1 MKADNELTTVNFC
14 GSTMIHPNPQHS
26 ALVNAMTSLYGPH
39 MHPSISPPEA
49 APSQTNTSPTGSSS
63 SFRIDDILR
72 TSPNSSSSASN
83 SISGLAKPTPI
94 NPAALHASGVLTA
107 PSLYKPM
114 SMYDHPMLPQSP
126 YLPSHMSYTNAF
138 MSHMYPMPYMRPEYA
153 LLDRHHAFSKVVP
166 KPFLWNH
173 FMQRPLHKRKGGQV
187 RFSNDQTVELE
198 KKFESHKYLSPPE
211 RKRLAKTLQLT
222 ERQVKTWFQNR
233 RAKWR
238 RLKQESPTGEK
249 QGESAE
255 DKTGSDVAEDS
266 EERNRCTT
274 DEEDF
279 DMEDSDDEIDV
290 ENETTE
296 K

>member
-1 MKADNELTTVNFC
+1 MKIDNELTTVNFR

-26 ALVNAMTSLYGPH
+26 ALVSAMTSLYGPH

-83 SISGLAKPTPI
+83 SLSGLAKPTPI

-138 MSHMYPMPYMRPEYA
+138 MNHMYPMPYMRPEYA
-153 LLDRHHAFSKVVP
+153 LLDRHHAFSKGIYFIFMFFLFSHVCVCMIFIILFNS
-166 KPFLWNH
+166 PFFKIMHCRTFNGN
-173 FMQRPLHKRKGGQV
+173 QIKRKKTQILIFYFGLFFFLKIFTIV
-187 RFSNDQTVELE
+187 YYIKLLLNKLLLTVIFNNHLR
-198 KKFESHKYLSPPE
+198 S
-211 RKRLAKTLQLT
+211 
-222 ERQVKTWFQNR
+222 VKNIN
-233 RAKWR
+233 
-238 RLKQESPTGEK
+238 
-249 QGESAE
+249 
-255 DKTGSDVAEDS
+255 V
-266 EERNRCTT
+266 
-274 DEEDF
+274 
-279 DMEDSDDEIDV
+279 
-290 ENETTE
+290 
-296 K
+296 

>member
-1 MKADNELTTVNFC
+1 MRVDGGQINANCCDSV
-14 GSTMIHPNPQHS
+14 MIHPNPQHS
-26 ALVNAMTSLYGPH
+26 ALMSAMTSLYGPH
-39 MHPSISPPEA
+39 LHPSVSPPVA
-49 APSQTNTSPTGSSS
+49 APSQTNSSSPGSS
-63 SFRIDDILR
+63 SFRIDDILG
-72 TSPNSSSSASN
+72 TSPNSSSGASN
-83 SISGLAKPTPI
+83 SLSGLAKPTPI
-94 NPAALHASGVLTA
+94 NPAALPGSGVLTA

-126 YLPSHMSYTNAF
+126 YLPSQMYTNAL
-138 MSHMYPMPYMRPEYA
+138 MGHMYPMPYMRPEYA
-153 LLDRHHAFSKVVP
+153 LFDRHHAFSKVVP

-249 QGESAE
+249 QGEATEEKS
-255 DKTGSDVAEDS
+255 GSDVAEDS
-266 EERNRCTT
+266 EDRNRCTT

-279 DMEDSDDEIDV
+279 DMDDSEDEIDV
-290 ENETTE
+290 ESETTA